1 MSTQSQTAL
10 WPTAIPRS
18 RPSLRKYAD
27 RALNAAAGF
36 WFVVVVLGQ
45 LVFAFAVASF
55 YGLSAVRGNWQQWN
69 KSMTHG
75 YTPGHPMKNLVVA
88 IHLGSAVIILLSG
101 AIQLI
106 PAIRHRFP
114 SFHRWNGRI
123 YFVSAFA
130 VSLAGLYMMWFRGT
144 VGDLSQHLGQSLD
157 AVLIMLCSVLAL
169 RYALARDFKTHR
181 RWALRLFMVVSASL
195 FIRAGLF
202 LSFALNRGPFGFD
215 QATFSGPF
223 LTFISFGQYLVP
235 LAVLEIYLRT
245 QDSGEAR
252 GRFAMAAGLFVL
264 TVVMG
269 AGIIVVTMT
278 MFLPNIKKAFDHRKS
293 IADTLSATIASSGI
307 DQAAKQYHELKATA
321 PSTYDFD
328 ENEVNSLGYQLLQ
341 AHRFK
346 QAIRIFQLNVETYPQ
361 SGNTWDSL
369 AEAYMDDGNKALAIA
384 NYQRSLQI
392 NPRNA
397 NGAKMLKKLNSPD
410 EKLVMATGTDA
421 K

>member
-10 WPTAIPRS
+10 WVAAIPQS
-18 RPSLRKYAD
+18 KPSLRNHAD
-27 RALNAAAGF
+27 RALKAAAGF
-36 WFVVVVLGQ
+36 WFVAAVLGQ

-55 YGLSAVRGNWQQWN
+55 YGLSAARGNWQQWN

-106 PAIRHRFP
+106 PTIRHRFP

-123 YFVSAFA
+123 YFVTAFA
-130 VSLAGLYMMWFRGT
+130 LSLAGLYMMWFRGT
-144 VGDLSQHLGQSLD
+144 VGDLPQHLGQSLD
-157 AVLIMLCSVLAL
+157 AVLIMLCSAMAL

-195 FIRAGLF
+195 FIRAGVF
-202 LSFALNRGPFGFD
+202 LSFVLNHGPFGFN
-215 QATFSGPF
+215 QTTFSGPF
-223 LTFISFGQYLVP
+223 LTFMSFAQYLVP
-235 LAVLEIYLRT
+235 LAILEIYLRT
-245 QDSGEAR
+245 QDRAAAR

-269 AGIIVVTMT
+269 AGIIAVTMAA
-278 MFLPNIKKAFDHRKS
+278 FLPNIKKAFDSRKS

-307 DQAAKQYHELKATA
+307 DQAAKQYHELKAAA

-328 ENEVNSLGYQLLQ
+328 ENEVNSLGYQLLR
-341 AHRFK
+341 AEKFE
-346 QAIRIFQLNVETYPQ
+346 QAIRIFQLNVEAYPQ
-361 SGNTWDSL
+361 SGNTYDSL
-369 AEAYMDDGNKALAIA
+369 AEAYMDDGDRFQAIA

-397 NGAKMLKKLNSPD
+397 NAVRMLQKLNTP
-410 EKLVMATGTDA
+410 
-421 K
+421 

>member
-10 WPTAIPRS
+10 WVAAVPKTEH
-18 RPSLRKYAD
+18 SLRNHAD
-27 RALNAAAGF
+27 RALKTAAGF

-45 LVFAFAVASF
+45 LVFALALASF
-55 YGLSAVRGNWQQWN
+55 YGLSAARGNWQQWN

-106 PAIRHRFP
+106 PTIRHRFP

-123 YFVSAFA
+123 YFVTAFA
-130 VSLAGLYMMWFRGT
+130 LSLAGLYMLWFRGS
-144 VGDLSQHLGQSLD
+144 VGDLSQHVGQSLD
-157 AVLIMLCSVLAL
+157 AVLIMVCSALAL
-169 RYALARDFKTHR
+169 RYALARDFRTHR

-195 FIRAGLF
+195 FIRAGIF
-202 LSFALNRGPFGFD
+202 LSFALNHGPFGFD

-223 LTFISFGQYLVP
+223 LTFMSFAQYLVP

-245 QDSGEAR
+245 QDRAGAS
-252 GRFAMAAGLFVL
+252 GRFAMAAGLFAL

-269 AGIIVVTMT
+269 AGIIVVTMAV
-278 MFLPNIKKAFDHRKS
+278 FLPNIKKAFDNRKP
-293 IADTLSATIASSGI
+293 IADTLSATIAGSGI
-307 DQAAKQYHELKATA
+307 DQAAKQYHELKAAA
-321 PSTYDFD
+321 PATYDFD

-341 AHRFK
+341 ARQFK
-346 QAIRIFQLNVETYPQ
+346 QAIRIFQLNVEAYPQ
-361 SGNTWDSL
+361 SANTWDSL
-369 AEAYMDDGNKALAIA
+369 AEAYMDDGDKAQAIA
-384 NYQRSLQI
+384 NYQRSLEI

-397 NGAKMLKKLNSPD
+397 NAVKMLQKLN
-410 EKLVMATGTDA
+410 AH
-421 K
+421 

>member
-1 MSTQSQTAL
+1 V
-10 WPTAIPRS
+10 AI
-18 RPSLRKYAD
+18 
-27 RALNAAAGF
+27 
-36 WFVVVVLGQ
+36 LGQ

-55 YGLSAVRGNWQQWN
+55 YGLSAARGNWQQWN

-106 PAIRHRFP
+106 PKIRHRFP

-123 YFVSAFA
+123 YFVTAFA
-130 VSLAGLYMMWFRGT
+130 ISIAGLYMMWFRGT

-157 AVLIMLCSVLAL
+157 AALIMLCAAMAL

-202 LSFALNRGPFGFD
+202 LSFLLNHGPFGFN
-215 QATFSGPF
+215 QTTFSGPF
-223 LTFISFGQYLVP
+223 LTFMSFAQYLIP

-245 QDSGEAR
+245 QDRAGAP
-252 GRFAMAAGLFVL
+252 GRFTMAAGLFVL
-264 TVVMG
+264 TVVMAG
-269 AGIIVVTMT
+269 GIIAVTMAA
-278 MFLPNIKKAFDHRKS
+278 FLPNIKRAFDSRKS
-293 IADTLSATIASSGI
+293 IADTLSATIASRGI

-321 PSTYDFD
+321 SSTYDFD

-341 AHRFK
+341 ADKFK
-346 QAIRIFQLNVETYPQ
+346 QAIRIFQLNVEAYPQ

-369 AEAYMDDGNKALAIA
+369 AEAYMDEGDKAQAIA

-392 NPRNA
+392 NPRNTNA
-397 NGAKMLKKLNSPD
+397 EKMLQKLNAP
-410 EKLVMATGTDA
+410 
-421 K
+421 

>member
-1 MSTQSQTAL
+1 MVT
-10 WPTAIPRS
+10 
-18 RPSLRKYAD
+18 
-27 RALNAAAGF
+27 
-36 WFVVVVLGQ
+36 VLGQ

-55 YGLSAVRGNWQQWN
+55 YGLSAARGNWQQWN

-88 IHLGSAVIILLSG
+88 IHLGSAVVILLSG

-106 PAIRHRFP
+106 PTIRQHFP
-114 SFHRWNGRI
+114 AFHRWNGRI

-130 VSLAGLYMMWFRGT
+130 ISIAGLYMLWFRGT

-157 AVLIMLCSVLAL
+157 AVLIMLCSALAL

-195 FIRAGLF
+195 FIRAGIF
-202 LSFALNRGPFGFD
+202 LSFLLNHGPFGFN

-223 LTFISFGQYLVP
+223 LTFMSFGQYLVP

-245 QDSGEAR
+245 QDRAGAR
-252 GRFAMAAGLFVL
+252 GRFAMAAGLVVL

-269 AGIIVVTMT
+269 AGIVAVTMVT
-278 MFLPNIKKAFDHRKS
+278 FLPNIKKAFDSRKS
-293 IADTLSATIASSGI
+293 IADTLSATIATSGI
-307 DQAAKQYHELKATA
+307 DQAAKQYHQLRAAA

-341 AHRFK
+341 AGK
-346 QAIRIFQLNVETYPQ
+346 PEQAIRIFQLNVEAYPQ

-369 AEAYMDDGNKALAIA
+369 AEAYMDDGDKAHAIA
-384 NYQRSLQI
+384 NYQKSLQI
-392 NPRNA
+392 NPGNA
-397 NGAKMLKKLNSPD
+397 GAAKMLLKLT
-410 EKLVMATGTDA
+410 AH
-421 K
+421 

>member
-1 MSTQSQTAL
+1 MSAQSQTAL
-10 WPTAIPRS
+10 WVDAIPLCKH
-18 RPSLRKYAD
+18 SLRKHAD
-27 RALNAAAGF
+27 RALKAAAGF
-36 WFVVVVLGQ
+36 WFLVTVLGQ

-55 YGLSAVRGNWQQWN
+55 YGLSAARGNWQQWN

-75 YTPGHPMKNLVVA
+75 YAPGHPMKNLVVA
-88 IHLGSAVIILLSG
+88 IHLSSAVIILLSG

-106 PAIRHRFP
+106 PKIRHRFP
-114 SFHRWNGRI
+114 AFHRWNGRI
-123 YFVSAFA
+123 YFVTAFTI
-130 VSLAGLYMMWFRGT
+130 SIAGLYMLWFRGT

-157 AVLIMLCSVLAL
+157 AVLIMLCSALAL

-202 LSFALNRGPFGFD
+202 LSFLLNHGPFGFSA
-215 QATFSGPF
+215 ATFSGPF
-223 LTFISFGQYLVP
+223 LTFLSFGQYLVP

-245 QDSGEAR
+245 QDRAGAR
-252 GRFAMAAGLFVL
+252 GRLAMAAGLFAL

-269 AGIIVVTMT
+269 AGIIAVTMVA
-278 MFLPNIKKAFDHRKS
+278 FLPNIKKAFDSRKS

-307 DQAAKQYHELKATA
+307 DQAAKQYDELKAAA

-341 AHRFK
+341 ANKYK
-346 QAIRIFQLNVETYPQ
+346 QAIRIFQLNVEAYPQ
-361 SGNTWDSL
+361 SSNTWDSL
-369 AEAYMDDGNKALAIA
+369 AEAYMDDGDKAQAIA

-392 NPRNA
+392 NPKNV
-397 NGAKMLKKLNSPD
+397 NGAKMLQKLNA
-410 EKLVMATGTDA
+410 L
-421 K
+421 

>member
-1 MSTQSQTAL
+1 MSTQSQAAL
-10 WPTAIPRS
+10 WVAAIPQRAQ
-18 RPSLRKYAD
+18 SLRKLAD
-27 RALNAAAGF
+27 RALKAAAGF
-36 WFVVVVLGQ
+36 WFVVAVLGQ

-55 YGLSAVRGNWQQWN
+55 YGLSAARGNWQQWN

-106 PAIRHRFP
+106 PKIRHRFP

-123 YFVSAFA
+123 YFVTAFA
-130 VSLAGLYMMWFRGT
+130 LSMAGLYMLWFRGS
-144 VGDLSQHLGQSLD
+144 VGDLPQHLGQSLN
-157 AVLIMLCSVLAL
+157 AVLIMLCAVMAL

-181 RWALRLFMVVSASL
+181 RWALRLFIVVSASL
-195 FIRAGLF
+195 FIRAGIF
-202 LSFALNRGPFGFD
+202 LAFLLNHGPFGFNPV
-215 QATFSGPF
+215 TFSGPF
-223 LTFISFGQYLVP
+223 LTFMSFGQYLVP

-245 QDSGEAR
+245 QDGGGAR

-269 AGIIVVTMT
+269 AGIIAVTMAA
-278 MFLPNIKKAFDHRKS
+278 FLPNIKKAFDSRKS

-307 DQAAKQYHELKATA
+307 DQAAKQYHELKASA

-328 ENEVNSLGYQLLQ
+328 ESEVNSLGYQLLQ
-341 AHRFK
+341 ADKYK
-346 QAIRIFQLNVETYPQ
+346 QAIRIFQLNVEAYPQ

-369 AEAYMDDGNKALAIA
+369 AEAYMDDGDKAQAIA
-384 NYQRSLQI
+384 NYQRSLQV

-397 NGAKMLKKLNSPD
+397 NAVKMLQKLNAP
-410 EKLVMATGTDA
+410 
-421 K
+421 